1 MSRLFSE
8 FPPVTTE
15 QWMEVVHK
23 DLKGQDYE
31 KRLVSTTEDG
41 IKVKPIYRSEDL
53 PEGWASSPARGS
65 DLSGR
70 HWALREEIRE
80 EQVVKAN
87 SHALSAL
94 AKGVDELA
102 WLTYPGGCQLSTPA
116 EMQQLLEG
124 VYIEALPIHW
134 VCGPLAPQTLALL
147 IGEAERRGLALS
159 ELQGSV
165 DLDPILDAAAGWSS
179 GSVATWR
186 SQFFPALQ
194 VILEK
199 LPAFGTLTVRGSL
212 FEKAGASNAQEL
224 AFSISLFSEMLAAVK
239 EALIDGSLICPG
251 TASADE
257 AMEDIVAR
265 SEVRLAVGSQ
275 YFLEI
280 SKLRAARVALA
291 NMLDAFGVKSRPK
304 IHVIT
309 TSSTKTLYDSHN
321 NLLRGTIEAM
331 AGVIGGADSLTVAAY
346 NQGYSAPDE
355 FSERL
360 ARNTDILLRE
370 ESHLGKVADPL
381 GGSYAVESLTASMAE
396 AAWQIFLKLEEA
408 GGFIAAWNAGM
419 IQKELERVR
428 QAKTK
433 AANTRRTPIVGTSVY
448 PNPKEKKLQDIR
460 VKPAL
465 TKVKPAFGPGAT
477 FGEVAEATKTQGAL
491 SFQSLDPIGESPLS
505 PFRPS
510 ASFEALRLRAEKG
523 RTPMIQLILFGDKK
537 MSKARA
543 GFCAG
548 FFGSAGCEV
557 KETVAESLTEAAHL
571 EADLF
576 VLCSS
581 DGEYAAGAEAF
592 LAGSPKAPV
601 VVAGMPENSDVLLAL
616 GVKDFVHIRQNVVD
630 VMTGWFEAF
639 GVEPLNPE
647 ENMVPSSR

>member
-1 MSRLFSE
+1 MNRLFSE

-15 QWMEVVHK
+15 QWMEVVQK

-70 HWALREEIRE
+70 HWNLREEIRE
-80 EQVVKAN
+80 EQVTKAN
-87 SHALSAL
+87 IHALAAL
-94 AKGVDELA
+94 EKGVEELA
-102 WLTYPGGCQLSTPA
+102 WLTYPGGCRLSTPA
-116 EMQQLLEG
+116 EMQQLLKG
-124 VYIEALPIHW
+124 IYIEALPIHW

-147 IGEAERRGLALS
+147 IAEAERRGLALS

-179 GSVATWR
+179 GSVDTWK
-186 SQFFPALQ
+186 SQFFPTLQ

-199 LPAFGTLTVRGSL
+199 LPSFGTLTVRGSL

-224 AFSISLFSEMLAAVK
+224 AFSLSLLSEMLAAVK
-239 EALIDGSLICPG
+239 EALTDGSLLMPG
-251 TASADE
+251 SASVEE
-257 AMEDIVAR
+257 AMEEIVAR

-280 SKLRAARVALA
+280 SKLRAARVVIA
-291 NMLDAFGVKSRPK
+291 NMLDAFGIKSRPR
-304 IHVIT
+304 IHAIT
-309 TSSTKTLYDSHN
+309 TSTTKTLYDSHN

-331 AGVIGGADSLTVAAY
+331 AGIIGGCDSLSIAAY
-346 NQGYSAPDE
+346 NQGCSAPDE
-355 FSERL
+355 LSERL

-396 AAWQIFLKLEEA
+396 AAWQLFLKLEEA
-408 GGFIAAWNAGM
+408 GGFIPAWNSGL
-419 IQKELERVR
+419 IQKDLERVR

-433 AANTRRTPIVGTSVY
+433 AAGTRRTPIVGTSVY
-448 PNPKEKKLQDIR
+448 PNPKEKKLRDIR
-460 VKPAL
+460 PKQGL

-477 FGEVAEATKTQGAL
+477 FGEVSEAALTHGAL
-491 SFQSLDPIGESPLS
+491 SFQSLDPIGDSPLT
-505 PFRPS
+505 PFRP
-510 ASFEALRLRAEKG
+510 AAPFEELRLRAEKG
-523 RTPMIQLILFGDKK
+523 RTPVIQLILFGDKT
-537 MSKARA
+537 MRKARA

-548 FFGSAGCEV
+548 FFGSVGCEV
-557 KETVAESLTEAAHL
+557 NETVAESLTEAAHL

-581 DGEYAAGAEAF
+581 DSEYAAGAEAF

-601 VVAGMPENSDVLLAL
+601 VIAGMPENSDVLLAL

-630 VMTGWFEAF
+630 VMSGWFEVF
-639 GVEPLNPE
+639 GVEPMNPE